1 MKNEASILN
10 KENRELNASI
20 SQSIKEN
27 VNNSELQKKIINR
40 NISAVNDSLEQSNAD
55 IDKILQRDIAKEKNI
70 FNVRINHYNR
80 ELKKLK
86 RGF

>member
-1 MKNEASILN
+1 MDILN

-20 SQSIKEN
+20 SQAIKEN
-27 VNNSELQKKIINR
+27 VSNADLQKKMINK

-55 IDKILQRDIAKEKNI
+55 IDKILQRDINKEKKI